1 MFKWFENHRRREV
14 LSHPFPDEWEGYITR
29 NMKHWHMLSDAER
42 DDMRQLVQVFVADK
56 NWVGCGGQEMSD
68 EVRATI
74 AAEACLLLL
83 GLEHQVYKNVETILV
98 YPSTV
103 RLPHRPPPMFP
114 SSIEIEDDEG
124 TAILGEAVMNGPTI
138 LVWDAVKRGG
148 IHPEKGHNVVYHEFA
163 HKLDMLDG
171 TVSGTPPLQSRQA
184 MRDWIDICTREF
196 ESLKTRSAAGYDTFL
211 DPYGA
216 TNVGEFF
223 AVATEYFF
231 DKPVAMEE
239 GHGELYSILS
249 DFYGQDPAGR
259 ARAAN
264 GEPARPTHP
273 HWMSTSTHPH
283 HPHPVDPTN

>member
-1 MFKWFENHRRREV
+1 MGHGVLMIKPGHDARARSRV
-14 LSHPFPDEWEGYITR
+14 LSLTFSIFRT
-29 NMKHWHMLSDAER
+29 
-42 DDMRQLVQVFVADK
+42 
-56 NWVGCGGQEMSD
+56 
-68 EVRATI
+68 
-74 AAEACLLLL
+74 
-83 GLEHQVYKNVETILV
+83 
-98 YPSTV
+98 
-103 RLPHRPPPMFP
+103 PPN
-114 SSIEIEDDEG
+114 
-124 TAILGEAVMNGPTI
+124 NGKA
-138 LVWDAVKRGG
+138 L
-148 IHPEKGHNVVYHEFA
+148 

-184 MRDWIDICTREF
+184 MREWIDICTREF

-259 ARAAN
+259 ARTAK
-264 GEPARPTHP
+264 GEPGQPTHP
-273 HWMSTSTHPH
+273 QWMSTSTHPH
-283 HPHPVDPTN
+283 HPHLQHPDGPTN